1 MAAAEL
7 LDHEQLPSPSSPTSQ
22 PHIQHE
28 LRSRPPPRPPMNSP
42 TGNLPPH
49 LLSQPRLPIVAAMGD
64 GRIIGVRSHPKPT
77 KIDLL
82 TALVCARRHVDFVLL
97 ENERADYNA
106 VVELVVEVQGDTSNE
121 IKLEEDEMQRDWQG
135 KDSLRS
141 SGVHFPGSARDA
153 RSGSRP
159 SPSQPRSGGQTRS
172 ELMSRSGNHASPMP
186 PGKDLSSSLQQTLHA
201 EAKHNKVYSES
212 ESYPQQPRHHSHALP
227 RKPNSP
233 KKQSQR

>member
-106 VVELVVEVQGDTSNE
+106 VVELVVEAQGDTSNE
-121 IKLEEDEMQRDWQG
+121 IKLERTRCRGTG
-135 KDSLRS
+135 KERIHCARLASTFQ
-141 SGVHFPGSARDA
+141 GVHVMPDLGVGHHRRSRDL
-153 RSGSRP
+153 
-159 SPSQPRSGGQTRS
+159 GGKR
-172 ELMSRSGNHASPMP
+172 G
-186 PGKDLSSSLQQTLHA
+186 
-201 EAKHNKVYSES
+201 
-212 ESYPQQPRHHSHALP
+212 
-227 RKPNSP
+227 PN
-233 KKQSQR
+233 